1 MKKEIYLE
9 KDYNKIKRKYN
20 LQKVSSKINS
30 LDSFTRNGLIIGHW
44 NFDKSIKN
52 IKAKKSLAIVTGF
65 SLSGKLH
72 LGNKLTIDVANSLSK
87 QGAKLFIPISDTEA
101 ILTRRNPKSI
111 KADFNDLVND
121 LVRIGVD
128 TRQTEI
134 YLHSNNRKVQYILLK
149 FLKNLKISDF
159 KQIYGK
165 DINLPTIFAISNMM
179 ADVFYPLENGYK
191 QVVVVLGVDEIKHA
205 QLVKLLSRR
214 IKMREPS
221 FLFTKILNGLKSDK
235 MSKSKMKENIL
246 ISNKPMVAKNKLI
259 KNSLKRKFKYISDEP
274 TYQIAKWHLSIP
286 ENKLD
291 KLSKDLSHYEFI
303 KYVANKL
310 EEYFKNGFK

>member
-20 LQKVSSKINS
+20 IQKVNFKIS
-30 LDSFTRNGLIIGHW
+30 PLDKFIKNELIIGHW
-44 NFDKSIKN
+44 NFDKAMKN
-52 IKAKKSLAIVTGF
+52 IKKKDLAIVTGF

-72 LGNKLTIDVANSLSK
+72 LGNKLTIDIANSLSK

-101 ILTRRNPKSI
+101 ILTRKSPEIINENLNMFIRDLI
-111 KADFNDLVND
+111 K
-121 LVRIGVD
+121 IGID
-128 TRQTEI
+128 IRKTEI
-134 YLHSNNRKVQYILLK
+134 YLHSNNKKVQYLLLK
-149 FLKNLKISDF
+149 FLKILRIYDLKR
-159 KQIYGK
+159 IYGEK
-165 DINLPTIFAISNMM
+165 IDLPTIFAISNMM
-179 ADVFYPLENGYK
+179 VDVFYPLENGYK

-310 EEYFKNGFK
+310 EGYFKNGFK

>member
-20 LQKVSSKINS
+20 IQKVNFKIS
-30 LDSFTRNGLIIGHW
+30 PLDKFIKNELIIGHW
-44 NFDKSIKN
+44 NFDKAMKN
-52 IKAKKSLAIVTGF
+52 IKKKDLAIVTGF

-72 LGNKLTIDVANSLSK
+72 LGNKLTIDIANSLSK

-101 ILTRRNPKSI
+101 ILTRKSPEIINENLNMFIRDLI
-111 KADFNDLVND
+111 K
-121 LVRIGVD
+121 IGID
-128 TRQTEI
+128 IRKTEI
-134 YLHSNNRKVQYILLK
+134 YLHSNNKKVQYLLLK
-149 FLKNLKISDF
+149 FLKILRIYDLKR
-159 KQIYGK
+159 IYGEK
-165 DINLPTIFAISNMM
+165 IDLPTIFAISNMM
-179 ADVFYPLENGYK
+179 VDVFYPLENGYK

-246 ISNKPMVAKNKLI
+246 ISDKPTVAKNKLV
-259 KNSLKRKFKYISDEP
+259 KNSLKRKFKSISDEP

-310 EEYFKNGFK
+310 EGYFKNGFK

>member
-1 MKKEIYLE
+1 
-9 KDYNKIKRKYN
+9 
-20 LQKVSSKINS
+20 
-30 LDSFTRNGLIIGHW
+30 
-44 NFDKSIKN
+44 
-52 IKAKKSLAIVTGF
+52 
-65 SLSGKLH
+65 
-72 LGNKLTIDVANSLSK
+72 
-87 QGAKLFIPISDTEA
+87 
-101 ILTRRNPKSI
+101 
-111 KADFNDLVND
+111 
-121 LVRIGVD
+121 
-128 TRQTEI
+128 
-134 YLHSNNRKVQYILLK
+134 
-149 FLKNLKISDF
+149 
-159 KQIYGK
+159 
-165 DINLPTIFAISNMM
+165 
-179 ADVFYPLENGYK
+179 
-191 QVVVVLGVDEIKHA
+191 
-205 QLVKLLSRR
+205 
-214 IKMREPS
+214 MREPS